1 MKFYLDCMHMKF
13 EKIVFLIT
21 IVSICTVLVT
31 TQLQTQDEISTLVN
45 NSGPHIGTTVAHNY
59 GLDGSGIIV
68 SVIDTGV
75 DFTHPDLLGLGL
87 EGKVIGGYDF
97 IDNDET
103 PEDSNGHGTQVAGII
118 ASNGELKGIAPNSKI
133 LAYRVSEDGESVS
146 SNLIIKAI
154 EKSIEDN
161 ANIINISLGINQT
174 NTKLDQVVT
183 KAVQNNIF
191 VVTAAGNF
199 GPESSTIGSPAINP
213 DVITTGATFNDVSSS
228 LVSTFK
234 IKEQQFNIFPMVGT
248 QPLEEPITAQII
260 FGKYGRAQDISAI
273 DVEDSILLVERGSD
287 IEDEIVFF
295 SDKEKNASDS
305 GAKAIV
311 VYNSEPGIFFGE
323 LIHEFVDE
331 DYNPTIPTLSMSR
344 EDGLVIKQ
352 MLQSHTKGTLD
363 VFYHP
368 DFVAFF
374 SSRGPVSPFYM
385 KPDIVAPGAFINT
398 TNPGGNYK
406 IVSGTSFAAPHVAG
420 TAALVLQKNPQL
432 TPEELKSILMTTSD
446 MVSNEYNERFPAEVA
461 GSGRINAAKAIDSE
475 LIIIPPNLIFN
486 LSAYN
491 QIQTKD
497 LEITGV
503 DDQPV
508 LVRFENNHVVDFD
521 YNLKRENLTITAKL
535 SQQGIKYNWGEF
547 ESRMIISYNDV
558 EYNIPIIV
566 RVNEATIL
574 VNEDDGI
581 LSFDV
586 SGHPSWSYAKITVT
600 NKETQDT
607 FTESITPTKKSELTV
622 YQPGEYWIEANIKEI
637 DGLSSKT
644 LDVYETIKIE
654 KAGENQ
660 IFVNALNLPE
670 KPILI
675 ITAVMI
681 ITVVAGIFIRKY

>member
-1 MKFYLDCMHMKF
+1 MKF
-13 EKIVFLIT
+13 EKIVFLIS
-21 IVSICTVLVT
+21 IISICTVLVT

-295 SDKEKNASDS
+295 SDKERNASDS

-420 TAALVLQKNPQL
+420 TAALILQKNPQL

-497 LEITGV
+497 LEITGI

-535 SQQGIKYNWGEF
+535 SQQGTKNNWGEF

>member
-1 MKFYLDCMHMKF
+1 MKF
-13 EKIVFLIT
+13 EKIVFLIS
-21 IVSICTVLVT
+21 IISICTVLVT

-87 EGKVIGGYDF
+87 EGKIIGGYDF

-273 DVEDSILLVERGSD
+273 DVEGSILLVERGSD

-295 SDKEKNASDS
+295 SDKERNASDS

-398 TNPGGNYK
+398 TNAGGNYK

-497 LEITGV
+497 LEITGI

-535 SQQGIKYNWGEF
+535 SQQGTKNNWGEF

>member
-1 MKFYLDCMHMKF
+1 MKF

-273 DVEDSILLVERGSD
+273 DVEGSILLVERGSD

-295 SDKEKNASDS
+295 SDKERNASDS

-420 TAALVLQKNPQL
+420 TAALILQKNPQL

-486 LSAYN
+486 LSGYN

-497 LEITGV
+497 LEITGI

-521 YNLKRENLTITAKL
+521 YNLKHENLTITAKL

>member
-1 MKFYLDCMHMKF
+1 MKF
-13 EKIVFLIT
+13 EKIVFLIS
-21 IVSICTVLVT
+21 IISICTVLVT

-75 DFTHPDLLGLGL
+75 DFTHPALLGLGL
-87 EGKVIGGYDF
+87 EGKIIGGYDF

-273 DVEDSILLVERGSD
+273 DVEGSILLVERGSD

-295 SDKEKNASDS
+295 SDKERNASDS

-398 TNPGGNYK
+398 TNAGGNYK

-535 SQQGIKYNWGEF
+535 SQQGTKNNWGEF

>member
-1 MKFYLDCMHMKF
+1 MKF
-13 EKIVFLIT
+13 EKIVFLIS
-21 IVSICTVLVT
+21 IISICTVLVT

-273 DVEDSILLVERGSD
+273 DVEGSILLVERGSD

-295 SDKEKNASDS
+295 SDKERNASDS

-420 TAALVLQKNPQL
+420 TAALILQKNPQL

-497 LEITGV
+497 LEITGI

-535 SQQGIKYNWGEF
+535 SQQGTKNNWGEF

>member
-1 MKFYLDCMHMKF
+1 MALL
-13 EKIVFLIT
+13 EKLTKRAQKIYPRILLPESTDQRVIQAAL
-21 IVSICTVLVT
+21 SLS
-31 TQLQTQDEISTLVN
+31 TQKIAKIILLGNKDEICSQLNQSSENKKHDLEFIDPKDEKLKNDYAKTLFERRKHKGLELNESLDLVN
-45 NSGPHIGTTVAHNY
+45 NPTVFAMLALQRGEVDGVVTGAITPSQQVLGNALRIIGVSNNTKLVSSFFLMMFEKNHHNY
-59 GLDGSGIIV
+59 GQNMIFSDCAMNIDPTAEELAEIAQSAFKSAKSLDIMPKIAMLSFSTNRSTQYSQVEKVRLATSICETKLPDVDIV
-68 SVIDTGV
+68 GNIQLDAA
-75 DFTHPDLLGLGL
+75 L
-87 EGKVIGGYDF
+87 ESKVLQIKYP
-97 IDNDET
+97 ET
-103 PEDSNGHGTQVAGII
+103 TFEPPANVLIF
-118 ASNGELKGIAPNSKI
+118 PN
-133 LAYRVSEDGESVS
+133 LDA
-146 SNLIIKAI
+146 
-154 EKSIEDN
+154 
-161 ANIINISLGINQT
+161 ANIGY
-174 NTKLDQVVT
+174 KL
-183 KAVQNNIF
+183 VQRF
-191 VVTAAGNF
+191 
-199 GPESSTIGSPAINP
+199 
-213 DVITTGATFNDVSSS
+213 
-228 LVSTFK
+228 
-234 IKEQQFNIFPMVGT
+234 
-248 QPLEEPITAQII
+248 
-260 FGKYGRAQDISAI
+260 
-273 DVEDSILLVERGSD
+273 
-287 IEDEIVFF
+287 
-295 SDKEKNASDS
+295 S

-331 DYNPTIPTLSMSR
+331 GYNPTIPALSMSR

-352 MLQSHTKGTLD
+352 MLQSHTEGTLD

-398 TNPGGNYK
+398 TNSGGNYK

-432 TPEELKSILMTTSD
+432 TPNELKSILMTTSD
-446 MVSNEYNERFPAEVA
+446 VISNEYDERFPVEVA
-461 GSGRINAAKAIDSE
+461 GTGRINAAKAIASE

-497 LEITGV
+497 LEIMGI
-503 DDQPV
+503 DNQPV
-508 LVRFENNHVVDFD
+508 SIRFENNQVADFD
-521 YNLKRENLTITAKL
+521 YDLMRENLTITAKL
-535 SQQGIKYNWGEF
+535 SQQDLGEY

-558 EYNIPIIV
+558 EYNIPIVV
-566 RVNEATIL
+566 RVTKATVL
-574 VNEDDGI
+574 VNEDDGV

-586 SGHPSWSYAKITVT
+586 SGHPSWSYAKISVT
-600 NKETQDT
+600 NKETGET

-654 KAGENQ
+654 KAEKNQ
-660 IFVNALNLPE
+660 SFVNTLNLPE
-670 KPILI
+670 KPLLI

>member
-1 MKFYLDCMHMKF
+1 MKF
-13 EKIVFLIT
+13 EKIVFLIS
-21 IVSICTVLVT
+21 IISICTVLVT

-273 DVEDSILLVERGSD
+273 DVEGSILLVERGSD

-295 SDKEKNASDS
+295 SDKERNASDS

-352 MLQSHTKGTLD
+352 MLQNHTKGTLD

-535 SQQGIKYNWGEF
+535 SQQGTKNNWGEF

>member
-1 MKFYLDCMHMKF
+1 MKF
-13 EKIVFLIT
+13 EKIVFLIS
-21 IVSICTVLVT
+21 IISICTVLVT

-273 DVEDSILLVERGSD
+273 DVEGSILLVERGSD

-420 TAALVLQKNPQL
+420 TAALILQKNPQL

-497 LEITGV
+497 LEITGI

-535 SQQGIKYNWGEF
+535 SQQGIKNNWGEF

>member
-1 MKFYLDCMHMKF
+1 MKF
-13 EKIVFLIT
+13 EKIVFLIS

-87 EGKVIGGYDF
+87 EGKIIGGYDF

-295 SDKEKNASDS
+295 SDKERNASDS

-398 TNPGGNYK
+398 TDAGGNYK

-497 LEITGV
+497 LEITGI

-586 SGHPSWSYAKITVT
+586 SGHPSWSYAKITIT
-600 NKETQDT
+600 NKETQDI

-660 IFVNALNLPE
+660 SFVNAFNLPE

>member
-1 MKFYLDCMHMKF
+1 MKF

-273 DVEDSILLVERGSD
+273 DVEGSILLVERGSD

-497 LEITGV
+497 LEITGI

-521 YNLKRENLTITAKL
+521 YNLKHENLTITAKL

>member
-1 MKFYLDCMHMKF
+1 MKF
-13 EKIVFLIT
+13 EKIVFLIS
-21 IVSICTVLVT
+21 IISICTVLVT

-273 DVEDSILLVERGSD
+273 DVEGSILLVERGSD

-295 SDKEKNASDS
+295 SDKERNASDS

-420 TAALVLQKNPQL
+420 TAALILQKNPQL

-486 LSAYN
+486 LSGYN

-497 LEITGV
+497 LEITGI

-521 YNLKRENLTITAKL
+521 YNLKHENLTITAKL
-535 SQQGIKYNWGEF
+535 SQQGIKNNWGEF

>member
-1 MKFYLDCMHMKF
+1 MKF
-13 EKIVFLIT
+13 EKIVFLIS

-273 DVEDSILLVERGSD
+273 DVEGSILLVERGSD

-295 SDKEKNASDS
+295 SDKERNASDS

-535 SQQGIKYNWGEF
+535 SQQGTKNNWGEF

>member
-1 MKFYLDCMHMKF
+1 MKF
-13 EKIVFLIT
+13 EKIVFLIS
-21 IVSICTVLVT
+21 IISICTVLVT

-273 DVEDSILLVERGSD
+273 DVEGSILLVERGSD

-295 SDKEKNASDS
+295 SDKERNASDS

-420 TAALVLQKNPQL
+420 TAALILQKNPQL

-497 LEITGV
+497 LEITGI

-521 YNLKRENLTITAKL
+521 YNLKHENLTITAKL

-607 FTESITPTKKSELTV
+607 FTESITPTKKSELTI

>member
-1 MKFYLDCMHMKF
+1 MKF
-13 EKIVFLIT
+13 EKIVFLIS
-21 IVSICTVLVT
+21 IISICTVLVT

-273 DVEDSILLVERGSD
+273 DVEGSILLVERGSD

-295 SDKEKNASDS
+295 SDKERNASDS

-420 TAALVLQKNPQL
+420 TAALILQKNPQL

-497 LEITGV
+497 LEITGI

-508 LVRFENNHVVDFD
+508 LVRFENNHVVNFD

-535 SQQGIKYNWGEF
+535 SQQGIKNNWGEF

-607 FTESITPTKKSELTV
+607 FTESITPTKKSELTI

>member
-1 MKFYLDCMHMKF
+1 MKF
-13 EKIVFLIT
+13 EKIVFLIS
-21 IVSICTVLVT
+21 IISICTVLVT

-234 IKEQQFNIFPMVGT
+234 IKGQQFNIFPMVGT

-273 DVEDSILLVERGSD
+273 DVEGSILLVERGSD

-295 SDKEKNASDS
+295 SDKERNASDS

-352 MLQSHTKGTLD
+352 MLQNHTKGTLD

-420 TAALVLQKNPQL
+420 TAALILQKNPQL

-486 LSAYN
+486 LSGYN

-497 LEITGV
+497 LEITGI

-535 SQQGIKYNWGEF
+535 SQQGTKNNWGEF

>member
-1 MKFYLDCMHMKF
+1 MKF
-13 EKIVFLIT
+13 EKIVFLIS
-21 IVSICTVLVT
+21 IISICTVLVT

-295 SDKEKNASDS
+295 SDKERNASDS

-446 MVSNEYNERFPAEVA
+446 MVSNEYDERFPAEVA

-497 LEITGV
+497 LEITGI

-535 SQQGIKYNWGEF
+535 SQQGTKNNWGEF

>member
-1 MKFYLDCMHMKF
+1 MKF
-13 EKIVFLIT
+13 EKIVFLMIT
-21 IVSICTVLVT
+21 ISICTVLIT
-31 TQLQTQDEISTLVN
+31 TQLQTQDSISVLVN
-45 NSGPHIGTTVAHNY
+45 NSGPYIGTAIPHDY
-59 GLDGSGIIV
+59 GFDGSGIII

-75 DFTHPDLLGLGL
+75 DFNHPDLLGLGL
-87 EGKVIGGYDF
+87 DGKIIGGYDF
-97 IDNDET
+97 VDNDET
-103 PEDSNGHGTQVAGII
+103 PQDSNGHGTQVAGII
-118 ASNGELKGIAPNSKI
+118 ASNGNLKGIAPNSKI

-154 EKSIEDN
+154 EKSISDN
-161 ANIINISLGINQT
+161 ADIINISLGINQT
-174 NTKLDQVVT
+174 NTKIDQVVT
-183 KAVQNNIF
+183 KAIQNNIF

-199 GPESSTIGSPAINP
+199 GPESNTIGSPGLNPNAIT
-213 DVITTGATFNDVSSS
+213 VGATFNDVSSS
-228 LVSTFK
+228 LVSTFT
-234 IKEQQFNIFPMVGT
+234 IEDQQFNIFPMVGT
-248 QPLEEPITAQII
+248 QPLEESITAEII
-260 FGKYGRAQDISAI
+260 FGKYGRAQDLSEIN
-273 DVEDSILLVERGSD
+273 VEDSILLVERGGD
-287 IEDEIVFF
+287 MEDEIVFF
-295 SDKEKNASDS
+295 SDKEKNAADS

-331 DYNPTIPTLSMSR
+331 GYNPTIPALSMSR

-352 MLQSHTKGTLD
+352 MLQSHTEGTLD

-398 TNPGGNYK
+398 TNSGGNYK

-420 TAALVLQKNPQL
+420 TAALILQKNPQL
-432 TPEELKSILMTTSD
+432 TPNELKSILMTTSD
-446 MVSNEYNERFPAEVA
+446 VISNEYDERFPVEVA
-461 GSGRINAAKAIDSE
+461 GTGRINAAKAIDSE

-497 LEITGV
+497 LEIMGI
-503 DDQPV
+503 DNQPV
-508 LVRFENNHVVDFD
+508 SIRFENNQVADFD
-521 YNLKRENLTITAKL
+521 YDLKRENLTITAKL
-535 SQQGIKYNWGEF
+535 SQQDLGEY

-566 RVNEATIL
+566 RVTKATVL
-574 VNEDDGI
+574 VNEDDGV

-600 NKETQDT
+600 NKETGDT

-622 YQPGEYWIEANIKEI
+622 YQSGEYWIEANIKEI

-644 LDVYETIKIE
+644 LDVYETVKIE
-654 KAGENQ
+654 KAEENQ
-660 IFVNALNLPE
+660 SFVNTLNLPE
-670 KPILI
+670 KPLLI

>member
-1 MKFYLDCMHMKF
+1 MKF
-13 EKIVFLIT
+13 EKIVFLIS
-21 IVSICTVLVT
+21 IISICTVLVT

-273 DVEDSILLVERGSD
+273 DVEGSILLVERGSD

-295 SDKEKNASDS
+295 SDKERNASDS

-486 LSAYN
+486 LSGYN

-497 LEITGV
+497 LEITGI

-535 SQQGIKYNWGEF
+535 SQQGIKNNWGEF

-607 FTESITPTKKSELTV
+607 FTESITPTKKSELTI

>member
-1 MKFYLDCMHMKF
+1 MKF
-13 EKIVFLIT
+13 EKIVFLIS

-273 DVEDSILLVERGSD
+273 DVEGSILLVERGSD

-295 SDKEKNASDS
+295 SDKERNASDS

-535 SQQGIKYNWGEF
+535 SQQGIKNNWGEF

-654 KAGENQ
+654 KVGENQ
-660 IFVNALNLPE
+660 SFVNAFNLPE

>member
-1 MKFYLDCMHMKF
+1 MKF
-13 EKIVFLIT
+13 EKIVFLIS
-21 IVSICTVLVT
+21 IISICTVLVT

-234 IKEQQFNIFPMVGT
+234 IKGQQFNIFPMVGT

-273 DVEDSILLVERGSD
+273 DVEGSILLVERGSD

-295 SDKEKNASDS
+295 SDKERNASDS

-486 LSAYN
+486 LSGYN

-497 LEITGV
+497 LEITGI

-535 SQQGIKYNWGEF
+535 SQQGIKNNWGEF

-622 YQPGEYWIEANIKEI
+622 YQSGEYWIEANIKEI

>member
-1 MKFYLDCMHMKF
+1 MKF
-13 EKIVFLIT
+13 EKIVFLIS
-21 IVSICTVLVT
+21 IISICTVLVT

-234 IKEQQFNIFPMVGT
+234 IKGQQFNIFPMVGT

-273 DVEDSILLVERGSD
+273 DVEGSILLVERGSD

-295 SDKEKNASDS
+295 SDKERNASDS

-446 MVSNEYNERFPAEVA
+446 MVSNEYDERFPAEVA

-486 LSAYN
+486 LSGYN

-497 LEITGV
+497 LEITGI

-535 SQQGIKYNWGEF
+535 SQQGIKNNWGEF

>member
-1 MKFYLDCMHMKF
+1 MKF
-13 EKIVFLIT
+13 EKIVFLIS
-21 IVSICTVLVT
+21 IISICTVLVT

-273 DVEDSILLVERGSD
+273 DVEGSILLVERGSD

-295 SDKEKNASDS
+295 SDKERNASDS

-352 MLQSHTKGTLD
+352 MLQNHTKGTLD

-420 TAALVLQKNPQL
+420 TAALILQKNPQL

-486 LSAYN
+486 LSGYN

-497 LEITGV
+497 LEITGI

-535 SQQGIKYNWGEF
+535 SQQGTKNNWGEF

-607 FTESITPTKKSELTV
+607 FTESITPTKKSELTI

>member
-1 MKFYLDCMHMKF
+1 MKF
-13 EKIVFLIT
+13 EKIVFLIS
-21 IVSICTVLVT
+21 IISICTVLVT

-295 SDKEKNASDS
+295 SDKERNASDS

-352 MLQSHTKGTLD
+352 MLQNHTKGTLD

-535 SQQGIKYNWGEF
+535 SQQGTKNNWGEF

>member
-1 MKFYLDCMHMKF
+1 MKF
-13 EKIVFLIT
+13 EKIVFLIS
-21 IVSICTVLVT
+21 IISICTVLVT

-273 DVEDSILLVERGSD
+273 DVEGSILLVERGSD

-295 SDKEKNASDS
+295 SDKERNASDS

-352 MLQSHTKGTLD
+352 MLQNHTKGTLD

-535 SQQGIKYNWGEF
+535 SQQGTKNNWGEF

-607 FTESITPTKKSELTV
+607 FTESITPTKKSELTI

>member
-1 MKFYLDCMHMKF
+1 MKF
-13 EKIVFLIT
+13 EKIVFLMIT
-21 IVSICTVLVT
+21 ISVCTVLIT
-31 TQLQTQDEISTLVN
+31 TQLQTQDNISVLVN
-45 NSGPHIGTTVAHNY
+45 NSGPYIGTAIPHDY
-59 GLDGSGIIV
+59 GFDGSGIII

-75 DFTHPDLLGLGL
+75 DFNHPDLLGLG
-87 EGKVIGGYDF
+87 IGGYDF
-97 IDNDET
+97 VDNDET
-103 PEDSNGHGTQVAGII
+103 PQDSNGHGTQVAGII
-118 ASNGELKGIAPNSKI
+118 AANGNLKGIAPNSKI

-154 EKSIEDN
+154 EKSISDN
-161 ANIINISLGINQT
+161 ADIINISLGINQT
-174 NTKLDQVVT
+174 NTKIDQIVT
-183 KAVQNNIF
+183 KAIQNNIF

-199 GPESSTIGSPAINP
+199 GPEPNTIGSPGLNPNAIT
-213 DVITTGATFNDVSSS
+213 VGATFNDVPSS

-234 IKEQQFNIFPMVGT
+234 IEDQQFNIFPMVGT
-248 QPLEEPITAQII
+248 QPLEESITAEII
-260 FGKYGRAQDISAI
+260 FGKYGRAQDLLEIN
-273 DVEDSILLVERGSD
+273 VEDSILLVERGGD
-287 IEDEIVFF
+287 MEDEIVFF
-295 SDKEKNASDS
+295 SDKEKNAADS

-331 DYNPTIPTLSMSR
+331 DYSPAIPALSMSR

-398 TNPGGNYK
+398 TNSGGNYK

-432 TPEELKSILMTTSD
+432 TPNELKSILMTTSD
-446 MVSNEYNERFPAEVA
+446 MISNEYDERFPAEVA
-461 GSGRINAAKAIDSE
+461 GTGRINAAKAIDSE

-497 LEITGV
+497 LEIMGIDNQSV
-503 DDQPV
+503 SI
-508 LVRFENNHVVDFD
+508 RFENNQVADFD
-521 YNLKRENLTITAKL
+521 YDLMRENLTITAKL
-535 SQQGIKYNWGEF
+535 SQQDLGEY

-558 EYNIPIIV
+558 EYNIPIVV
-566 RVNEATIL
+566 RVTKATVL
-574 VNEDDGI
+574 VNEDDGV

-586 SGHPSWSYAKITVT
+586 SGHPSWSYAKISVT
-600 NKETQDT
+600 NKETGET
-607 FTESITPTKKSELTV
+607 FTESITPTKKSELVV

-644 LDVYETIKIE
+644 LDVYETVKIE
-654 KAGENQ
+654 KAEENQ
-660 IFVNALNLPE
+660 SFVNTLNLPE
-670 KPILI
+670 KPLLI